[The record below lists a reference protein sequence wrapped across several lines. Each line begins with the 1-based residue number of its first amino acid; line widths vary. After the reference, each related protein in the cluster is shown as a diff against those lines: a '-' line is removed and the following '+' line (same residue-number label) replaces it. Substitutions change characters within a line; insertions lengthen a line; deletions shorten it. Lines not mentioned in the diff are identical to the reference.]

1 MLNTKI
7 EPHRWLPMN
16 NIQSKLTPN
25 DKMSH
30 NLQYLL
36 VYSANK
42 LFCLYDECDS
52 MQYEWNNKDGAI
64 SIAQV

>member
-1 MLNTKI
+1 MLKTKI
-7 EPHRWLPMN
+7 EPTRWLPMN

-30 NLQYLL
+30 DLHYLL

-42 LFCLYDECDS
+42 LFRLYDDCDS
-52 MQYEWNNKDGAI
+52 MQYEWNKKDGAI
-64 SIAQV
+64 SKTQV